1 MCGVV
6 GIVSQSPVFHQIYD
20 ALLALQHR
28 GQDSAGMVT
37 WDAEAEGRLRL
48 RKGNGLVR
56 EIFEERHMQRLRGN
70 MGVGHVRYP
79 TAGSSS
85 AAEAQPMYVNAPYG
99 ISLAH
104 NGNLTNARQLED
116 DVFKSDLRHVNT
128 DSDSEILLNVF
139 AHELYE
145 VGALKP
151 DAEDVFKALRGV
163 YERCR
168 GAYAAVA
175 MINGH
180 GIVAFRRRPR
190 HPAAGLRRAHHRR
203 RRAGGHGGL
212 REQRRGHPRVRLRA
226 RHRPWRGHIHRRKR
240 AVRDA
245 PMCAEGPAHAVH
257 LRARLPGP

>member
-1 MCGVV
+1 
-6 GIVSQSPVFHQIYD
+6 
-20 ALLALQHR
+20 
-28 GQDSAGMVT
+28 
-37 WDAEAEGRLRL
+37 
-48 RKGNGLVR
+48 
-56 EIFEERHMQRLRGN
+56 
-70 MGVGHVRYP
+70 
-79 TAGSSS
+79 
-85 AAEAQPMYVNAPYG
+85 MYVNAPYG

-180 GIVAFRRRPR
+180 GIVAFRDAHGIRPLAFGVR
-190 HPAAGLRRAHHRR
+190 TTRR

-226 RHRPWRGHIHRRKR
+226 RHRPGRGHFHRRDR

-245 PMCAEGPAHAVH
+245 PMRAEGPAHPVH
-257 LRARLPGP
+257 FRARLPRP